1 MANKFYAIK
10 HGLQD
15 NVIVR
20 SWAECS
26 ALVKDVPGA
35 KFKSFLFLEQ
45 AEAYLSGEKLPWQQR
60 YNDDAI
66 HIFTDGA
73 CSGNPGPGG
82 WGAVIIVDGTRKEL
96 AGGHERTTNNRMEMS
111 ACCNA
116 LRYVRNLYSVTTKD
130 IYLCT
135 DSEYVFKAL
144 QNNYLAAWKKN
155 GWRKSDGSE
164 LKNVEIWKEID
175 ELLSAYSKG
184 QLHFEWTKG
193 HAGHEENECCDKLAR
208 DKAKAFAC
216 APPKAAE
223 APSKKEN
230 PGSGASSSELTLRQC
245 LEKMN
250 DKELNTFFSSEWLKH
265 CLFFTEEGKQPGW
278 LNTPLSV
285 LRKKEFGH
293 LSNSMK
299 KEWDYMFGV
308 YIGRSD
314 NL

>member
-1 MANKFYAIK
+1 MAGKFYAVK

-15 NVIVR
+15 NVIVG

-35 KFKSFLFLEQ
+35 KYKSFSFIEQ
-45 AEAYLSGEKLPWQQR
+45 ARAYLSGEKLSWQER

-96 AGGHERTTNNRMEMS
+96 SGGHERTTNNRMEMS

-116 LRYVRNLYSVTTKD
+116 LRYVRNLFSVTAKD

-135 DSEYVFKAL
+135 DSEYVYKAL
-144 QNNYLAAWKKN
+144 QNNYLASWKRN

-208 DKAKAFAC
+208 DKAKAFSL
-216 APPKAAE
+216 APPKEEARPAAQE
-223 APSKKEN
+223 NTKNEQPSK
-230 PGSGASSSELTLRQC
+230 GITLREC
-245 LEKMN
+245 LAKMN

-278 LNTPLSV
+278 LSTPLIE

-293 LSNSMK
+293 LSNGVK
-299 KEWDYMFGV
+299 KEWDYMFGI
-308 YIGRSD
+308 YIGKER
-314 NL
+314 